1 MLMACGKKYSDY
13 KNIWISKDKKVKKE
27 PEGIAIIE

>member
-1 MLMACGKKYSDY
+1 MACGKKYSDY
-13 KNIWISKDKKVKKE
+13 KNIWIYKYRKVKNE

>member
-13 KNIWISKDKKVKKE
+13 KNIWISKDRKVKKE